1 MLTVHKPGLLTTVQD
16 EGRLGYRAYGMP
28 IAGVMDH
35 FAYTIANI
43 LTENEPG
50 AAVLEMTLLG
60 GVFLFDT
67 DAYVATCGADMQGK
81 LNGKRIHAWS
91 SFHVP
96 EQSELIF
103 GYALKGCR
111 SYLAITGGINTSP
124 VLGSRSTYT
133 RAAIGG
139 YKGRALQSGDVLTIS
154 KEMKMPE
161 REKILS
167 YNFLPHYDTEVFLRV
182 ILGPQDDFFTD
193 AGITTFF
200 NSVYTVTRR
209 NDRMG
214 YMLEGP
220 DIQHSHTADIVSD
233 AICPGAVQVPGNG
246 MPIVMMVDCQTTGGY
261 PKIGT
266 VISPDLN
273 KLAQA
278 KPGDKVRF
286 VQCSV
291 SEAVSIVKT
300 EQQRFAEFTAKLSL
314 INR

>member
-1 MLTVHKPGLLTTVQD
+1 MLTVPKPGLFTTVQD

-43 LTENEPG
+43 LAENEPG

-60 GVFLFDT
+60 GAFYFDT
-67 DAYVATCGADMQGK
+67 DTYVAVCGADMQGK
-81 LNGKRIHAWS
+81 LNGRRIHAWS

-96 EQSELIF
+96 AKSELIF

-111 SYLAITGGINTSP
+111 SYLAIAGGINIMP

-139 YKGRALQSGDVLTIS
+139 YKGRALQSGDVLMIG
-154 KEMKMPE
+154 KEVKIPE
-161 REKILS
+161 KEKVLS
-167 YNFLPHYDTEVFLRV
+167 YRFFPHYGNEVFLRV

-193 AGITTFF
+193 AGIKTFF
-200 NSVYTVTRR
+200 NSIYTVTRR

-220 DIQHSHTADIVSD
+220 VIQHTHTADIVSD
-233 AICPGAVQVPGNG
+233 AICPGAVQIPGNR
-246 MPIVMMVDCQTTGGY
+246 MPIVMMADCQTTGGY

-266 VISPDLN
+266 VIGPDLN

-278 KPGDKVRF
+278 KPGDQVRF

-291 SEAVSIVKT
+291 SDAVTIVKT
-300 EQQRFAEFTAKLSL
+300 QQERFAEFTAKLSL
-314 INR
+314 LKR

>member
-1 MLTVHKPGLLTTVQD
+1 MCTVRKPGLLTTVQD

-43 LTENEPG
+43 LAENEPR

-60 GVFLFDT
+60 GTFHFAT
-67 DAYVATCGADMQGK
+67 DAYVALCGADMQGR
-81 LNGKRIHAWS
+81 LNGRRINAWS

-96 EQSELIF
+96 AGGELTF

-111 SYLAITGGINTSP
+111 SYLAITGGIDTTP

-139 YKGRALQSGDVLTIS
+139 YKGRALQSGDELIIGGGLRIPE
-154 KEMKMPE
+154 KEKV
-161 REKILS
+161 LS
-167 YNFLPHYDTEVFLRV
+167 YRFFPHYDTEVFLRV
-182 ILGPQDDFFTD
+182 VLGPQDDFFTA
-193 AGITTFF
+193 AGIATFF
-200 NSVYTVTRR
+200 NSIYSVTRR

-220 DIQHSHTADIVSD
+220 VIQHTHTADIVSD
-233 AICPGAVQVPGNG
+233 AICPGAVQIPGNG

-266 VISPDLN
+266 VIGPDLN

-286 VQCSV
+286 VPCSV
-291 SEAVSIVKT
+291 SDAVAIAKN
-300 EQQRFAEFTAKLSL
+300 EHERFAEFIAKLSL
-314 INR
+314 YKK